1 MFFLAVV
8 NNKILT
14 QKIFI
19 QFKILLSSD
28 AYTLEFRCIY
38 ETKWHQTNDNLI
50 GTLQILETYTPICCE
65 LMTHRY
71 MLIFM
76 NEDVFV

>member
-1 MFFLAVV
+1 MHTPWNLDVFM
-8 NNKILT
+8 KP
-14 QKIFI
+14 
-19 QFKILLSSD
+19 
-28 AYTLEFRCIY
+28 
-38 ETKWHQTNDNLI
+38 NDIKPNNLI
-50 GTLQILETYTPICCE
+50 GTLQILGTYTPICCA